1 MTFGSYGTTP
11 VELLEREYP
20 LVVDGFGYVPDS
32 GGPGKHRGSLSV
44 YRQWRFLQPG
54 TVMIRTNRL
63 SRPCDGLAGG
73 QPGALSQNILN
84 PQSDSQELP
93 QQTHMHLEVKSGDC
107 IFHAISG
114 SGGHGDP
121 WEREP
126 EKVLTDVK
134 DEKVTL
140 VGAREHYGVVI
151 DPETLSIDW
160 EQTKRLRQSHQPRTP
175 LVAAD

>member
-1 MTFGSYGTTP
+1 
-11 VELLEREYP
+11 
-20 LVVDGFGYVPDS
+20 
-32 GGPGKHRGSLSV
+32 
-44 YRQWRFLQPG
+44 
-54 TVMIRTNRL
+54 MIRTNRV
-63 SRPCDGLAGG
+63 SRPCEGLAGG

-84 PQSDSQELP
+84 PHSDSQELP

-134 DEKVTL
+134 DEKL
-140 VGAREHYGVVI
+140 SIAAAKEQYGVVI
-151 DPETLSIDW
+151 HSRELTIDW
-160 EQTKRLRQSHQPRTP
+160 DKTTILRQKREPV
-175 LVAAD
+175 LAAD